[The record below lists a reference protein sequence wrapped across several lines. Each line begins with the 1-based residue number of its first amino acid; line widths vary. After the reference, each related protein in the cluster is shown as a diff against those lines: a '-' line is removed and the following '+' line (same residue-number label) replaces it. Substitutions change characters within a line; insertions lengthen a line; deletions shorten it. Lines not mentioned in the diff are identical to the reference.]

1 MSPIDANAPVA
12 AHASAPGA
20 TLQPPM
26 QPLDPLTLPW
36 QGRQVIEA
44 SAGTGKTWTL
54 AALYVRL
61 VLGHTASGLQTERGL
76 FPPQI
81 LVMTFTDAATAELRG
96 RVRARL
102 AQAAQYF
109 ADLPEVEAD
118 GFLQQLRAQ
127 IAPERWT
134 ECARRLDA
142 AAQWM
147 DDAAIFTIHGW
158 SHRMLS
164 QHAFDSASL
173 FEQARVEDSAQLQL
187 AAAQDYWR
195 RWCYPLD
202 LSELEALAPLGRHPG
217 ELLQRLQPLWAQAER
232 SPEAA
237 EAARQ
242 PVDSPDHLV
251 AQWRQWQQ
259 RHDALQAQARAAW
272 TPDWVQA
279 VEAAAASK
287 TLKNYQARWMP
298 GWLAAMAAWA
308 EGQPAKLDQLQRFS
322 LSQLR
327 ERGWP
332 QAEDH
337 PVTACLDDLCD
348 HLRVAPDIGP
358 AWLAHAAQQVGAAY
372 QAAKARLAQF
382 DFSDLLQRLYEAL
395 QAPDGRL
402 AAAIRAQ
409 FPVALVDE
417 FQDTDPWQYGALW
430 RIYGGDAGQ
439 GTGLIMI
446 GDPKQAIYSFRGADL
461 ATYLQARS
469 QAQAVHTLGGNF
481 RSSAGVVAAV
491 NHIFAHAPQPFGPLP
506 FEPVTA
512 SNPRVQALQVAG
524 QPQPALT
531 VWRLPGE
538 QPLSKAAYERA
549 MAALCATQMVAL
561 LNQGAAQPGQM
572 AVLVRHGA
580 EAKAIRRELA
590 QRGVRSVYLSDRDSV
605 YASPEA
611 HDLWRVLCAVAQ
623 PRSASALK
631 AALLTRLWGLSWP
644 ALERLLHD
652 EDAWDALVD
661 QFHGW
666 QKIWQQQGL
675 LPMLHH
681 WLHDLGVPR
690 RLLAPEAE
698 QGERRLSNLL
708 HLGDLL
714 QTASQGL
721 QGEGALLRYLEQQLQ
736 KPSASGDAAQTR
748 LESDADLVQ
757 VITMHKSKGLQYPL
771 VFLPFVGGFRA
782 EKADSGRDD
791 AQRLAEDVRLL
802 YVALTRAEQA
812 LWLGVAPLARDL
824 DGESPK
830 LQSALSLLLGRQ
842 RPDDLDSA
850 LQAWAACPDIVVQ
863 RAPEPDLQPYRAPD
877 TPSLPQPALQPQRRA
892 SRPWWTA
899 SFSAL
904 TRELGHRPEAAGTGQ
919 TPLSERDER
928 LDDALTDNR
937 DSPEAALSDPAEAA
951 AAPGWNAF
959 PAGSR
964 YGTLLH
970 DLLEW
975 QAGQGWPAAQRAPE
989 PEPGQ
994 AGSAAAVLQADAT
1007 ARTGT
1012 EAEWAGL
1019 LQRQAAALQLDE
1031 AQTAQLGQWV
1041 GEILRSPL
1049 HWVDPAQPLA
1059 GQTSPPLVLGQLP
1072 PHAFWAEMN
1081 FSLPVRELNTQALD
1095 ALISAQVLPGLPRPS
1110 LLPRQLEGM
1119 LTGFMDL
1126 VLWHGGRY
1134 HVLDYKSNRLPDY
1147 RPETLAQAVLAH
1159 RYDVQYSLYLLA
1171 LHRLLKS
1178 RLPDYQPEQHLG
1190 GALYLFARGIDQ
1202 VGQGLFHERP
1212 PVALIEA
1219 LDQAFSGR
1227 TALETLA

>member
-1 MSPIDANAPVA
+1 MSPTDLDLPTPA
-12 AHASAPGA
+12 AEA
-20 TLQPPM
+20 QPPL
-26 QPLDPLTLPW
+26 QALDPLTLPW
-36 QGRQVIEA
+36 QGLQVIEA

-61 VLGHTASGLQTERGL
+61 VLGHQAEGLHTERGL

-102 AQAAQYF
+102 AQAARYF
-109 ADLPEVEAD
+109 AERPEGEAEAD
-118 GFLQQLRAQ
+118 PFLQKLRAQ
-127 IAPERWT
+127 IEPARWP
-134 ECARRLDA
+134 ECARRLDL

-173 FEQARVEDSAQLQL
+173 FEQARVEDGAQLQL

-195 RWCYPLD
+195 RWCYPLAVGD
-202 LSELEALAPLGRHPG
+202 LDALTPLGRDPA
-217 ELLQRLQPLWAQAER
+217 ELLQRLTPLWAQAER
-232 SPEAA
+232 SPQAA
-237 EAARQ
+237 LAAQ
-242 PVDSPDHLV
+242 EPLQNPDQLV
-251 AQWRQWQQ
+251 SQWRQWQQ
-259 RHDALQAQARAAW
+259 RHEALLAQARAAW
-272 TPDWVQA
+272 TPDWLQA
-279 VEAAAASK
+279 LGDAAARK
-287 TLKNYQARWMP
+287 TLKNYRPDWLA
-298 GWLAAMAAWA
+298 GWLTAMGRWT
-308 EGQPAKLDQLQRFS
+308 EGEAAKLELLERFS
-322 LSQLR
+322 LSRLR

-332 QAEDH
+332 AAEAH
-337 PVTACLDDLCD
+337 PVTALLDDLCD

-358 AWLAHAAQQVGAAY
+358 AWLAHAAQHIGAAY

-382 DFSDLLQRLYEAL
+382 DFSDLLQRLYQAL

-430 RIYGGDAGQ
+430 RIYGGPDGQ

-461 ATYLQARS
+461 ATYLSARS
-469 QAQAVHTLGGNF
+469 QAQAVHTLSGNF
-481 RSSAGVVAAV
+481 RSSAGAVAAV
-491 NHIFAHAPQPFGPLP
+491 NHVFAQAVQPFGPLP
-506 FEPVTA
+506 FEPVQA
-512 SNPRVQALQVAG
+512 CNPHVQALQVGG

-531 VWRLPGE
+531 VWRQGRDKPA
-538 QPLSKAAYERA
+538 SKSAYLRD
-549 MAALCATQMVAL
+549 MAALFASQMVAL
-561 LNQGAAQPGQM
+561 LNQGAAQPAQM
-572 AVLVRHGA
+572 AVLVRNGL
-580 EAKAIRRELA
+580 EAQAIRSELA
-590 QRGVRSVYLSDRDSV
+590 ARGVRSVYLSDRDSV
-605 YASPEA
+605 YATAEA
-611 HDLWRVLCAVAQ
+611 QDLWRLLCAVAQ

-644 ALERLLHD
+644 ELERLLHD

-681 WLHDLGVPR
+681 WLHALGVPR
-690 RLLAPEAE
+690 RLLAPGAE

-714 QTASQGL
+714 QAASQGL

-736 KPSASGDAAQTR
+736 KPSASGEAAQTR
-748 LESDADLVQ
+748 LESDAVLVQ

-771 VFLPFVGGFRA
+771 VFLPFVCGYRA
-782 EKADSGRDD
+782 EDTANGRDD

-812 LWLGVAPLARDL
+812 LWLGVAPLAGDL
-824 DGESPK
+824 DGKTP
-830 LQSALSLLLGRQ
+830 QVMSAFSRLLGRQ
-842 RPDDLDSA
+842 GPDDLDPC
-850 LQAWAACPDIVVQ
+850 LQAWARCPDIAVLPAPPPDDQ
-863 RAPEPDLQPYRAPD
+863 RYQPPAQA
-877 TPSLPQPALQPQRRA
+877 SQPQAALQPQRRA

-904 TRELGHRPEAAGTGQ
+904 TRELGERPEAPGSGQ
-919 TPLSERDER
+919 SPLSERDER

-937 DSPEAALSDPAEAA
+937 DTPEATPEDEAV
-951 AAPGWNAF
+951 APGWNSF

-975 QAGQGWPAAQRAPE
+975 QAGQGWPAAQPLPAPA
-989 PEPGQ
+989 EPGA
-994 AGSAAAVLQADAT
+994 AGLQDPRQADWLA
-1007 ARTGT
+1007 
-1012 EAEWAGL
+1012 L

-1031 AQTAQLGQWV
+1031 AQTTQLGDWV
-1041 GEILRSPL
+1041 GQILRSPL
-1049 HWVDPAQPLA
+1049 HWPGAEQ
-1059 GQTSPPLVLGQLP
+1059 PLVLGQL
-1072 PHAFWAEMN
+1072 AATDFWAEMN
-1081 FSLPVRELNTQALD
+1081 FSLPVRGLPTAALD

-1126 VLWHGGRY
+1126 VLLHEGRY

-1147 RPETLAQAVLAH
+1147 RAATLAQAVLAH

-1190 GALYLFARGIDQ
+1190 GAIYLFARGTDQ
-1202 VGQGLFHERP
+1202 LGQGVFYERP

-1219 LDQAFSGR
+1219 LDQAFSGHR
-1227 TALETLA
+1227 TQEALA